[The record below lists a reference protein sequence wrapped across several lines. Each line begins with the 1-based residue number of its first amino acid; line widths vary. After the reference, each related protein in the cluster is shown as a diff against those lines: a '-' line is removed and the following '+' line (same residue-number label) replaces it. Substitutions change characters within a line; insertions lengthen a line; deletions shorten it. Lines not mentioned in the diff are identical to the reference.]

1 MKQTVQPDRLPKR
14 SSTQC
19 KNIFDADLHHKYLF
33 FRRTKVIATL
43 GPASSSP
50 QMIREMI
57 LKGLNVVRINFS
69 HGNPEEHLRLIQTIR
84 KVSSSL
90 RMPVAI
96 LGDLCG
102 PKIRVG
108 KFRDNGVLL
117 KENTTVTITTAS
129 VTGDE
134 RLIPCQYKKIVSEVA
149 VGDQILLDDGNL
161 ELKITGKAGDKVQ
174 ARVVR
179 GGTLKNNKGMNL
191 PDTKMNIPALTAKDR
206 KDVLYCIKGEVD
218 YIALSFVRSPED
230 IADLKNILRRRKA
243 DISVIAKIEKPE
255 ALQNIQ
261 AILEV
266 ADGIMIARGD
276 LGVELPAK
284 KVPFIQSKLIEACIQ
299 NNKPVIVA
307 TQMLESM
314 IEHSRPTRA
323 EVTDVAAACLSGAD
337 AVMLSAETASG
348 RYPLEALQM
357 MDSILRETEAH
368 QFFTR
373 GGLFRERVTRT
384 DNLVQNAV
392 SSAIAQLS
400 RDLMVR
406 CVIVSDRSGSSV
418 LAVSSDRPA
427 APILALMSSEK
438 VLRRLQLIWG
448 VFPHLVGGNFD
459 VNDSLAFAEGVM
471 KKLKLADK
479 GDFMLLVAGPNGK
492 KVKTNS
498 IAVYQIC

>member
-1 MKQTVQPDRLPKR
+1 MKQTVQPDR
-14 SSTQC
+14 SSNQLSDQC

-33 FRRTKVIATL
+33 FRRTKVIATI

-50 QMIREMI
+50 RMLREMI
-57 LKGLNVVRINFS
+57 LNGLNVVRINFS
-69 HGNPEEHLRLIQTIR
+69 HGSPDDHLRLIQTIR
-84 KVSSSL
+84 KVSADL

-108 KFRDNGVLL
+108 KFRDNAVLL
-117 KENTTVTITTAS
+117 KENSTVVITTAS

-134 RLIPCQYKKIVSEVA
+134 KLIPCQYRSIVSDVS

-161 ELKITGKAGDKVQ
+161 ELKVKGKSGGNVQ
-174 ARVVR
+174 ARVIC

-206 KDVLYCIKGEVD
+206 KDVLYCIEGQVD

-230 IADLKNILRRRKA
+230 ILDLKNILRRRKA
-243 DISVIAKIEKPE
+243 DIAVIAKIEKPE

-261 AILEV
+261 AILDV

-284 KVPFIQSKLIEACIQ
+284 KVPFIQNKLIEACIR

-323 EVTDVAAACLSGAD
+323 EVTDVAAACLAGAD

-348 RYPLEALQM
+348 KYPLEALQM

-373 GGLFRERVTRT
+373 GGLFRERISRT
-384 DNLVQNAV
+384 DNLVQSAV
-392 SSAIAQLS
+392 SSAISQLS

-406 CVIVSDRSGSSV
+406 CIIISNHTGSSA
-418 LAVSSDRPA
+418 LTVSSDRPA
-427 APILALMSSEK
+427 APILALMSSDK
-438 VLRRLQLIWG
+438 ALRRLQLIWG
-448 VFPHLVGGNFD
+448 VFPHQVNEKFD
-459 VNDSLAFAEGVM
+459 ADDSFVFAENIM

-479 GDFMLLVAGPNGK
+479 GDFMLLVSGPNRK
-492 KVKTNS
+492 KVITNS
-498 IAVYQIC
+498 IAVYQIT